1 MSLKAAMFLILV
13 AGVLAGCGKP
23 TSYHPSDADT
33 GYVDRSLGEG
43 RWEVSFTANALTRQQ
58 RLKQYLLYRAAE
70 ISLDSGND
78 SFVVL
83 DEHPGRG
90 RLSGIKVEGEGT
102 QRPYEFEHNH
112 LWFDSRSFVEGY
124 TTTVYEPMSRYT
136 GTIVFRVFKGENPPQ
151 EGAVFDAREIIR
163 TLGPQ
168 VFRKR

>member
-1 MSLKAAMFLILV
+1 MRPRAALLPILLIL
-13 AGVLAGCGKP
+13 LAGCGQP

-43 RWEVSFTANALTRQQ
+43 RWEVSFTANALTSQQ

-70 ISLDSGND
+70 ITLDTGND
-78 SFVVL
+78 GFVVL

-90 RLSGIKVEGEGT
+90 RLSGIKVEGDAPR
-102 QRPYEFEHNH
+102 RPYEFEHNH

-124 TTTVYEPMSRYT
+124 TTTVYEPTSRYT
-136 GTIVFRVFKGENPPQ
+136 GTIVFRVFKGEPPP

-163 TLGPQ
+163 TLGPK